1 MCVRSGWGMRAGC
14 GEQVG
19 QGEQRHRDTQVGGL
33 EQGCLSGRSEKAGKS
48 PVVSAHFPIQ
58 S

>member
-1 MCVRSGWGMRAGC
+1 MRAGC